1 MGALVPGRYTR
12 SPESSSPA
20 TGPQLTQICRN
31 PPDCVGKADNT
42 RAAALD
48 CCPARVQDITAVP
61 PYGAVKCLSIAQ
73 PFAHLVVTGRKKV
86 ELRTWNTSFR
96 GRFLVHA
103 PLKARAADM
112 RRLGVAPQ
120 PLGAVVGSAEI
131 TGVKRYETASALR
144 RDRGL
149 HLSDRKPDGAV
160 YGFVL
165 RRPEALRDPVPC
177 RGMLGFFNVD
187 GLGR

>member
-1 MGALVPGRYTR
+1 MGSAG
-12 SPESSSPA
+12 
-20 TGPQLTQICRN
+20 
-31 PPDCVGKADNT
+31 
-42 RAAALD
+42 AA
-48 CCPARVQDITAVP
+48 C
-61 PYGAVKCLSIAQ
+61 AVKCLSIAQ
-73 PFAHLVVTGRKKV
+73 PFAHLVVTGRKKI